1 MNNLYTLKN
10 FKPSNFFLLFAA
22 FFIIAVFSFNSCSKD
37 VDDSIPKPIATLIK
51 SIKSDN
57 PDCTCSPYVNEY
69 VWENKTVY
77 VLGYKEVTCDWIPIY
92 YDSTG
97 TTFTMEPGYTFT
109 NFIEESSFIKT
120 VWSCQQH

>member
-37 VDDSIPKPIATLIK
+37 VDDNTPATVTTLLN
-51 SIKSDN
+51 SLKSDN

-97 TTFTMEPGYTFT
+97 TILTMPANYTPNDFQ
-109 NFIEESSFIKT
+109 EESSFVKT